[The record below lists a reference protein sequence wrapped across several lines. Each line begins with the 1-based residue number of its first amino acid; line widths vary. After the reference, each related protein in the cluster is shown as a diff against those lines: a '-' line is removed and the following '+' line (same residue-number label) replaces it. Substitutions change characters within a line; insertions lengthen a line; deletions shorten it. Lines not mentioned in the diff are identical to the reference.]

1 MQIEDHASTVAGPL
15 RPATRTGSPQTA
27 KMALFETAN
36 DTVPPQNTHLPC
48 CGNPRN
54 WIAESQPT
62 PLLLPPA
69 RQNLRIQH
77 DSQLGF

>member
-36 DTVPPQNTHLPC
+36 DTAVSMLNRMRVVQVP
-48 CGNPRN
+48 R
-54 WIAESQPT
+54 
-62 PLLLPPA
+62 
-69 RQNLRIQH
+69 
-77 DSQLGF
+77 